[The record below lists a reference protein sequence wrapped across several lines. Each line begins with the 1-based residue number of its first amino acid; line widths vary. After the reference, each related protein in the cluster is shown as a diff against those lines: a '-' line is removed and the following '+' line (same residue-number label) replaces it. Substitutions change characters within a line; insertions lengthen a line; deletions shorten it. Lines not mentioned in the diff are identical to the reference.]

1 MAPEGEESSSW
12 DLVMICEPSRIKAK
26 YKLAI
31 VEAVHT
37 SSDGCVRSATLRY
50 SNVKKDGWTSVRV
63 ERSVQ
68 RLVLL
73 LPVEEQEKPLEV
85 EDQEDRMEVKAAP
98 L

>member
-1 MAPEGEESSSW
+1 
-12 DLVMICEPSRIKAK
+12 MICEPSTIKAK

-31 VEAVHT
+31 VETVHT

-50 SNVKKDGWTSVRV
+50 SNIRKDGWVPVRV

-73 LPVEEQEKPLEV
+73 LPVEEQETPLAV
-85 EDQEDRMEVKAAP
+85 EDEELKVEVKAAP
-98 L
+98 M